1 MRERKYGGGERERE
15 ERVNP
20 REDLMQGKSAVPFD
34 DVPLVV
40 LTYVLCIY
48 SHAR

>member
-1 MRERKYGGGERERE
+1 MGVKERE

-20 REDLMQGKSAVPFD
+20 REYLMQGKSAVPFD

-40 LTYVLCIY
+40 FTYVPRIY
-48 SHAR
+48 PQAR